1 LANKC
6 FTCATLRV
14 SVSINR
20 FPYNR
25 ACMRTLT
32 YSEAI
37 NEALQEEMARD
48 PNVFIIGE
56 DVGAMGGVFGVTTGL
71 IEKFGEARVM
81 DTPISEAG
89 IIGAALGA
97 AMMGMRPVA
106 EIMFGDFL
114 GCAGDQL
121 INQVAKAR
129 YMSGGKARVP
139 LTIRIASGAPGAA
152 AAQHSQSPESWFM
165 NIPGLK
171 IVTPA
176 TPADAKGLLKS
187 AIRGEDPVLF
197 FEHKMLYAMKGEV
210 PEGEYLVEF
219 GKASML
225 REGNDVTIIAIGGM
239 VQHAL
244 AAAEELLSG
253 RSAASAPTAISCEVI
268 DPRTLVPLDV
278 PTLVNSVKKTGRVV
292 IAHEAHKRSGPG
304 AEIAAIIAEHALDYL
319 DAPIQ
324 RVAAKNVPLPYAPA
338 LEQFVLPSKEDIV
351 NAVRLTMR

>member
-1 LANKC
+1 
-6 FTCATLRV
+6 
-14 SVSINR
+14 
-20 FPYNR
+20 
-25 ACMRTLT
+25 MRTLT

-37 NEALQEEMARD
+37 NEALREEMARD
-48 PNVFIIGE
+48 PSVFVLGE
-56 DVGAMGGVFGVTTGL
+56 DVGVMGGVFGVTDGL
-71 IEKFGEARVM
+71 LSQFGESRVL

-89 IIGAALGA
+89 IVGAALGA
-97 AMMGMRPVA
+97 AMMGMRPVV

-114 GCAGDQL
+114 GCAGDQI

-139 LTIRIASGAPGAA
+139 LTIRVTTGAPGAA

-165 NIPGLK
+165 NVPGLK

-197 FEHKMLYAMKGEV
+197 FEHKMLYATRGDV
-210 PEGEYLVEF
+210 PEGEYVIEF
-219 GKASML
+219 GRANVL
-225 REGNDVTIIAIGGM
+225 REGRDVTLIAIGGM
-239 VQHAL
+239 VPHAL
-244 AAAEELLSG
+244 AAAEALAG
-253 RSAASAPTAISCEVI
+253 APAAISCEVI
-268 DPRTLVPLDV
+268 DPRTLVPLDAEALI
-278 PTLVNSVKKTGRVV
+278 TSVKKTGRAV

-304 AEIAAIIAEHALDYL
+304 AEIAAVIAEHALDYL

-338 LEQFVLPSKEDIV
+338 MEQFVLPGQDDIV
-351 NAVRLTMR
+351 AAVREAMR